1 MKLIVAVVHREDV
14 GTVTDTL
21 VAGGFDI
28 TCIDE
33 SGGALREQFA
43 TLLVASADQHADEA
57 KRLIRQVARARPH
70 YLDPVM
76 PILEPTEF
84 FAASPLEVI
93 VGGASVYTLRVSR
106 YVRME

>member
-1 MKLIVAVVHREDV
+1 MKLVVAVVHREDAGV
-14 GTVTDTL
+14 ATDAL
-21 VAGGFDI
+21 LASGFDV
-28 TCIDE
+28 TRIDE
-33 SGGALREQFA
+33 SGGALRERFS

-57 KRLIRQVARARPH
+57 KRLLRACVRARPH